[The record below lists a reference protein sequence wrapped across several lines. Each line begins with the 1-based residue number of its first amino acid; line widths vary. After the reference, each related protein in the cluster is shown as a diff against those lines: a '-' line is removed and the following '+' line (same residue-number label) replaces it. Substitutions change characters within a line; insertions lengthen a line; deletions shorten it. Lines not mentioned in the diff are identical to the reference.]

1 MSDEK
6 PGTVGRLGEVIYW
19 LGCALGILSVPA
31 GLLAAYVVN
40 EPFGIALLGVS
51 ILFGFGFWL
60 LGRAA
65 RNILKG
71 D

>member
-6 PGTVGRLGEVIYW
+6 PGIVGRLGEVIYW

-40 EPFGIALLGVS
+40 EPFGIAPLGVS
-51 ILFGFGFWL
+51 ILFGFWL

-65 RNILKG
+65 RYILKG

>member
-1 MSDEK
+1 M
-6 PGTVGRLGEVIYW
+6 IYW